1 MKYQLS
7 NWSQYGSALVYR
19 IGSPPMAMA
28 MAWWP
33 VCRFC
38 FIFYFYLIRFFLLL
52 FNFISLVMKTRFGSV
67 SMGLIILHYCF
78 FLLLSLIIEWHVRS
92 LQRNTWPNLGDTLPW
107 PRSLIN
113 CIHICIML
121 YIIRPLWFGRCAK
134 NFHCLWIWRAG
145 QVESNFKNFNRL
157 RMLHPC
163 ACIWWKAPLW
173 CYTAGYLCVGIW
185 RVEFNW
191 IIILPSD
198 LFDLFFFLL
207 LLERVFLSK
216 SMLIDNK

>member
-67 SMGLIILHYCF
+67 SMGLIILHYILF
-78 FLLLSLIIEWHVRS
+78 FFLLSLIIEWHVRS
-92 LQRNTWPNLGDTLPW
+92 LQRNTWPNLGTATVADKLYTYMYYIML
-107 PRSLIN
+107 
-113 CIHICIML
+113 CIHTYMYYVIYNTSAM
-121 YIIRPLWFGRCAK
+121 IRALREELSLLVNLAG
-134 NFHCLWIWRAG
+134 RAG
-145 QVESNFKNFNRL
+145 REQF
-157 RMLHPC
+157 
-163 ACIWWKAPLW
+163 
-173 CYTAGYLCVGIW
+173 
-185 RVEFNW
+185 
-191 IIILPSD
+191 
-198 LFDLFFFLL
+198 
-207 LLERVFLSK
+207 
-216 SMLIDNK
+216 